1 LKQKTKLEPIMENDN
16 NQQIFIP
23 EPETVLL
30 RKKAI
35 DLKTKEKEE
44 KFTSVLVKNLK
55 KENDHQQLVKEA
67 VNDAKKNKDK
77 LQK

>member
-1 LKQKTKLEPIMENDN
+1 MENDN

>member
-1 LKQKTKLEPIMENDN
+1 MKQKTKLEPIMENDN